1 MATVRFSDK
10 LKDDVLDNAKGMFK
24 KERDQAQNN
33 IPVTWSGD
41 YLYSTIF
48 TKDIRDKMNALPDKF
63 LETTSKLSL
72 GGFRNVPHTDTE
84 FSAPEVDFTLSAPQ
98 RMPNGST
105 FDDWHKSWRSVSLN
119 FNTPRFATIQAEY
132 KVWAAGIKAV
142 EDKQYVFIKGVKQ
155 IMNTYSTLGPA
166 LKVFPALWDLIP
178 EEYKERHL
186 KITNRKRGD
195 AKELGDLDVNSLT
208 AAVTLNKLT
217 R

>member
-10 LKDDVLDNAKGMFK
+10 LKDEVLRNAKGMFK
-24 KERDQAQNN
+24 KERDQAQSN

-41 YLYSTIF
+41 YLYNIIF

-63 LETTSKLSL
+63 LETTSKLSF
-72 GGFRNVPHTDTE
+72 GGFRNVPQTE
-84 FSAPEVDFTLSAPQ
+84 DVWNTSDVDFILSAPQ

-132 KVWAAGIKAV
+132 KVWATGIKAV
-142 EDKQYVFIKGVKQ
+142 EDKQEVFIKGIKQ

>member
-10 LKDDVLDNAKGMFK
+10 LKEDITQNAKKMFK
-24 KERDQAQNN
+24 QEHDQAVKATPTQW
-33 IPVTWSGD
+33 TGD
-41 YLYSTIF
+41 YLYNTIF
-48 TKDIRDKMNALPDKF
+48 TEDIRDKMNALPDKF
-63 LETTSKLSL
+63 LDTTSKLSF
-72 GGFRNVPHTDTE
+72 GGFRNVPQGE
-84 FSAPEVDFTLSAPQ
+84 FNAPDVEFTLNASQ
-98 RMPNGST
+98 RMPQGST

-132 KVWAAGIKAV
+132 KVWATGIKAV
-142 EDKQYVFIKGVKQ
+142 NDKQEVFIKGIGK

-178 EEYKERHL
+178 EEYRERHL
-186 KITNRKRGD
+186 KITSRKRGD
-195 AKELGDLDVNSLT
+195 AKEQGDLDVNSLT

>member
-10 LKDDVLDNAKGMFK
+10 LKEDITQNAKKMFK
-24 KERDQAQNN
+24 QERDQAVKATPTQW
-33 IPVTWSGD
+33 TGD
-41 YLYSTIF
+41 YLYNTIF
-48 TKDIRDKMNALPDKF
+48 TEDIRDKMNALPDKF
-63 LETTSKLSL
+63 LDTTSKLSF
-72 GGFRNVPHTDTE
+72 GGFRNVPQGE
-84 FSAPEVDFTLSAPQ
+84 FNAPDVEFTLNASQ
-98 RMPNGST
+98 RMPQGST

-132 KVWAAGIKAV
+132 KVWATGIKAV
-142 EDKQYVFIKGVKQ
+142 NDKQEVFIKGIDK

-178 EEYKERHL
+178 EEYRERHL
-186 KITNRKRGD
+186 KITSRKRGD